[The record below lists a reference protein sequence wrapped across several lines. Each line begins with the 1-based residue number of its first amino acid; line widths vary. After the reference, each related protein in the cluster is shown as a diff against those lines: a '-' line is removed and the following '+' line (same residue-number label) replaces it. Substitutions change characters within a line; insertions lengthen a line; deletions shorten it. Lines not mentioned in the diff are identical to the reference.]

1 MPIGSTSL
9 GELPVTNSVGIIN
22 NIQEHPNQQMP
33 NQQMPNQQMPNQ
45 NMEMPRNMES
55 TRDLQDNSMKNTVI
69 SESRQTYNELVG
81 QIQQADKTGA
91 TQLPSRDIP
100 QNPNAVTMD
109 ETVKPNYISEQER
122 LEDYIQNYE
131 TPDELIEKN
140 QRDEKNQDSLE
151 NFYQELQMPILIA
164 ILYFL
169 FNLPI
174 IRKYLYKFLPKM
186 FEKDGNPNL
195 YGYVFNSLTFAFLY
209 YLLTK
214 ILGRVLEI

>member
-1 MPIGSTSL
+1 MRL
-9 GELPVTNSVGIIN
+9 LWMK
-22 NIQEHPNQQMP
+22 QLNQ
-33 NQQMPNQQMPNQ
+33 
-45 NMEMPRNMES
+45 
-55 TRDLQDNSMKNTVI
+55 
-69 SESRQTYNELVG
+69 
-81 QIQQADKTGA
+81 
-91 TQLPSRDIP
+91 
-100 QNPNAVTMD
+100 
-109 ETVKPNYISEQER
+109 NYISEQER

-140 QRDEKNQDSLE
+140 QQDEKNQDSLE
-151 NFYQELQMPILIA
+151 NFYQEMQMPILIA

-195 YGYVFNSLTFAFLY
+195 YGYVFNSLVFAFLY